1 MSRHRRSS
9 SRAIPALLV
18 VGTAA
23 LVATA
28 GVLVFREPAGEQP
41 QAAAAA
47 DPCVTTLRVVA
58 ASSYAPVLRQ
68 VEPTLGSGADCID
81 LVVITADG
89 RTAARRVPQVSA
101 DVWIPDDAAWAGVAD
116 MTGFAEE
123 SVAGSG
129 TLLATS
135 PIYMVTDSATS
146 EVIKGAGGGWRNLV
160 ELATQ
165 DAPVRLVVRDP
176 GSSGDG
182 LLAAGALGEAVW
194 LDQGMDAAA
203 MALTTALP
211 STRTVTELPM
221 PAAAG
226 EVGLVPEYA
235 LVTLLG
241 EAEGGAAATARESTI
256 IAASDYTAMLRFTWL
271 PTAAAATDPAL
282 VEPLARL
289 LGALTSD
296 AARDALAAVGLRNAA
311 GEPLAGGASTL
322 PEIPAAPFD
331 VLGAHN
337 VDHVLATWYP
347 EDRRSDVL
355 VVVDVSGSM
364 GAAAGGSATPII
376 NLVRDGIRQLADLLP
391 DDSELALWD
400 FGSLLDPPRDYRVLV
415 PRGPLD
421 ASQRQGLDDAL
432 DALVP
437 LETGTGLYDTL
448 LAAHAEAQVGG
459 REGIP
464 NHVVLFTDG
473 RNEDDPGSISAQ
485 QLTDQLV
492 AALDPERPVHV
503 TVIMFGPQADANV
516 IVSALE
522 PVDAYVD
529 PISTA
534 AEVLAV
540 FIHVAAGGVHH

>member
-9 SRAIPALLV
+9 SRAIPVLLL

-23 LVATA
+23 LFATA
-28 GVLVFREPAGEQP
+28 GVLVFREPAREQP
-41 QAAAAA
+41 PAAAAA
-47 DPCVTTLRVVA
+47 DPCATTLRVVA

-68 VEPTLGSGADCID
+68 VAPTLGSGGDCID

-101 DVWIPDDAAWAGVAD
+101 DVWIPDDGAWAGVAD

-135 PIYMVTDSATS
+135 PIYMVTDSATAD
-146 EVIKGAGGGWRNLV
+146 VVNGAGGGWGTLA

-165 DAPVRLVVRDP
+165 DNPVRLVVRDP

-194 LDQGMDAAA
+194 LDQGMDASA
-203 MALTTALP
+203 MALATTLP
-211 STRTVTELPM
+211 STRTVTELSM
-221 PAAAG
+221 PAEAG

-241 EAEGGAAATARESTI
+241 EAEGGAAAIARESTI

-271 PTAAAATDPAL
+271 PTAQAAVDPAL

-289 LGALTSD
+289 LAALTGD
-296 AARDALAAVGLRNAA
+296 AGRDALAAVGLRNAA
-311 GEPLAGGASTL
+311 GEPLGGGASAL
-322 PEIPAAPFD
+322 PEITAAPFD
-331 VLGAHN
+331 VLAAHN

-391 DDSELALWD
+391 DDSELALWE
-400 FGSLLDPPRDYRVLV
+400 FGSLLDAPRDYRALV
-415 PRGPLD
+415 PRGALD

-432 DALVP
+432 EALVP

-448 LAAHAEAQVGG
+448 LAAYVEAQEGS
-459 REGIP
+459 REGIS

-492 AALDPERPVHV
+492 AAQRPERPVHI
-503 TVIMFGPQADANV
+503 TVITFGPQPDADV
-516 IVSALE
+516 IASALE
-522 PVDAYVD
+522 PVDGYVD